1 MLHDPRSTEG
11 HFDRGTKKK
20 KRIQPNMRL
29 AAIAHRDQSAKLLVG
44 DEPFNYLLGDIGVF
58 VVKYHRIPQRFGKRS

>member
-1 MLHDPRSTEG
+1 MLHDPWSTEG

-29 AAIAHRDQSAKLLVG
+29 AAAHRDQSAKLLVG

-58 VVKYHRIPQRFGKRS
+58 VVEDHRIPQKFGKRS